1 MDKDQITLNQ
11 FRAFKRLKNRGI
23 INMNDIVT
31 GARLCKI
38 TEEAYETIMWNYRY
52 LEEKFNPKE
61 F

>member
-11 FRAFKRLKNRGI
+11 FRAFKRLRNRAI